1 MSQCRHERYHDG
13 HHMTGKKIERITKSR
28 STNNLAWISARITTC
43 EDCGAD
49 ISEFDVHKVMT
60 AAEYVELYCVT
71 PEPGKQ
77 KRKTSK
83 DRLLEQKIKLEAA
96 GQQSLL

>member
-1 MSQCRHERYHDG
+1 MIQCRHERYHDG

-60 AAEYVELYCVT
+60 AEEYVEIHCVNN
-71 PEPGKQ
+71 PILKQ
-77 KRKTSK
+77 KRQTTK
-83 DRLLEQKIKLEAA
+83 DRLATQKVKLEAA
-96 GQQSLL
+96 GQKRLL